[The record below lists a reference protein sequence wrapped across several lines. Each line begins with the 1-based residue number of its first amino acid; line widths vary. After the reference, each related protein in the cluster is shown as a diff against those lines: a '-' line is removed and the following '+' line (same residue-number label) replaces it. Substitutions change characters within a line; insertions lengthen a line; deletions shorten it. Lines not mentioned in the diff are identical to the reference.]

1 MKNNC
6 VSDICRRDIT
16 SDLQILTEGV
26 LDDIQKKTNSRQI
39 QPFPE
44 SDQLNHLGLHASEEY
59 YYFKKYHLKVI

>member
-1 MKNNC
+1 MKNNS

-16 SDLQILTEGV
+16 SDLQILTERR
-26 LDDIQKKTNSRQI
+26 IRRYTKKTNLRRI